1 MINDI
6 KKDCYIVKSGDNIDY
21 LQFNKLLEFQDK
33 LTHAVFL
40 KKHNI
45 GFDLNSRPEIREN
58 AINRISKEFNIDK
71 NNIIQA
77 KQEHT
82 DIVQNVENIEK
93 NIIKGV
99 DGFYTNKS
107 NIASIVTFADCI
119 PVMVYD
125 PKENVYANIHSG
137 WKGVCNKIVIKG
149 INKLVSDYGCKVN
162 NLIVCIGPNIG
173 KDNFLVNEDVVSI
186 YKNVFKNHIEYKD
199 YIDKYPIIL
208 DTDLFNEKG
217 KQYRI
222 DNNLL
227 LELMLKNAGVLENNI
242 FNCNICTV
250 SSSDLFHSRRVEGT
264 GFEKNGN
271 LMMIK

>member
-21 LQFNKLLEFQDK
+21 LQFNKLLEYQDK

-40 KKHNI
+40 KKHDI
-45 GFDLNSRPEIREN
+45 GFDLFSRPEIREN

-93 NIIKGV
+93 NILKGV

-137 WKGVCNKIVIKG
+137 WKGVCNQIAIKG
-149 INKLVSDYGCKVN
+149 INKLISDYGCKAN

-173 KDNFLVNEDVVSI
+173 KDNFLVNDDVVTT

-199 YIDKYPIIL
+199 YIDKYPIIF

-227 LELMLKNAGVLENNI
+227 LELMLKNAGVLEENI

>member
-1 MINDI
+1 MIND
-6 KKDCYIVKSGDNIDY
+6 KNNDCYIVKSGDNIDY
-21 LQFNKLLEFQDK
+21 LQFNKLLEYQDK

-40 KKHNI
+40 KKHDI
-45 GFDLNSRPEIREN
+45 GFDLFSRPEIREN
-58 AINRISKEFNIDK
+58 AINRISKEFNINK
-71 NNIIQA
+71 ENIIQA

-93 NIIKGV
+93 NILKGV

-119 PVMVYD
+119 PVMIYD

-149 INKLVSDYGCKVN
+149 INKLVSDYGCKAN

-173 KDNFLVNEDVVSI
+173 KDNFLVNDDVVSI
-186 YKNVFKNHIEYKD
+186 YKDVFKNNIEYKD
-199 YIDKYPIIL
+199 YIDKYPIIF

-227 LELMLKNAGVLENNI
+227 LELMLKNAGVLEENI